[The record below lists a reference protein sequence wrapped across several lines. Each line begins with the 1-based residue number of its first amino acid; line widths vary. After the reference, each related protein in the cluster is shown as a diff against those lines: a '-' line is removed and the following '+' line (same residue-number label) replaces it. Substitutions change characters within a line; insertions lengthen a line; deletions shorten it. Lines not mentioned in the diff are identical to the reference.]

1 MMGTKELK
9 SKLQEMY
16 PRATKIRV
24 RQYPIT
30 YKGSMR
36 GYTTVDI
43 SGGGYDYYTER
54 KKVLSVVPE
63 PKKTFV
69 DVSNF

>member
-1 MMGTKELK
+1 MSTLELK
-9 SKLQEMY
+9 KKLQAMY
-16 PRATKIRV
+16 PQATKVIV

-36 GYTTVDI
+36 GYITVSI
-43 SGGGYDYYTER
+43 YGGGYDYYSA
-54 KKVLSVVPE
+54 KDKILSVVPE

-69 DVSNF
+69 DVSTF